1 MTKELII
8 NFLYIFSN
16 VYFVLIFARILLSF
30 VPTGLMRLRL
40 FVFNV
45 TEPVLAP
52 IRKVVPPLGGVM
64 DLSPIIFYVLL
75 ELAVTLINYLLK

>member
-8 NFLYIFSN
+8 NYLYIFSN
-16 VYFVLIFARILLSF
+16 VYFVLIFARIFLSF
-30 VPTGLMRLRL
+30 VPGLPKIRL

-64 DLSPIIFYVLL
+64 DLSPIIFYLAL
-75 ELAVTLINYLLK
+75 ELIITLAANYLR

>member
-1 MTKELII
+1 MTKELFI
-8 NFLYIFSN
+8 NFLYVFSN

-30 VPTGLMRLRL
+30 IPVGMPRTRL

-52 IRKVVPPLGGVM
+52 IRKIIPPVGGM
-64 DLSPIIFYVLL
+64 LDLSPIIFYIIL
-75 ELAVTLINYLLK
+75 EVVIALVNHYLS